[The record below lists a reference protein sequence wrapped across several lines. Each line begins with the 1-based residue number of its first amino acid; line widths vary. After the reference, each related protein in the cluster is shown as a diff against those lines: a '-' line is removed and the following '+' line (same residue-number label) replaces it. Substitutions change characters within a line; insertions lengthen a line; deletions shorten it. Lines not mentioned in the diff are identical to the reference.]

1 MVKQLQHSP
10 PNKSRLKNTHAKHVG
25 NIKITLYFP
34 NKRVDNPKKM
44 IIKMGELTF
53 PTTRAEIVDFLEA
66 TSAFWAK
73 HDDYVSEEGEKTSRS
88 CYTTYF
94 GYHWPKTADHRFG
107 FCSERF
113 VFAVSNLFLPWAI
126 CSCYDEFWIVSPVF
140 VFAVDV
146 CSLPGVILICSSE
159 FYFLALNLILPWQ
172 LWATVPTS
180 VFLRYN

>member
-1 MVKQLQHSP
+1 
-10 PNKSRLKNTHAKHVG
+10 
-25 NIKITLYFP
+25 
-34 NKRVDNPKKM
+34 
-44 IIKMGELTF
+44 MGELTF

-73 HDDYVSEEGEKTSRS
+73 HDDYVSEESEQTSKS

-94 GYHWPKTADHRFG
+94 GNHWPKTADHRFG
-107 FCSERF
+107 FCRERF

-140 VFAVDV
+140 VFAVNV

-172 LWATVPTS
+172 LWATVALTCGDVWPPCCRARLERYVIHGES
-180 VFLRYN
+180 VFSEPRECAC